1 MVSVYSTTLP
11 HLSATVRLVVEM
23 FSVSLSTVPRAAG
36 AAHTP
41 SYDVTS
47 PAAVG
52 LGIAAVGL
60 IAQARS
66 AAKRVARA
74 GRSAGTSTKAGSP
87 TYLPR
92 SAKASALASR

>member
-23 FSVSLSTVPRAAG
+23 FSVSASTLPLAAPG
-36 AAHTP
+36 PHRP

-52 LGIAAVGL
+52 LGIAWVEL

-66 AAKRVARA
+66 AAKALS
-74 GRSAGTSTKAGSP
+74 RSFLVGTSTKAGSP

-92 SAKASALASR
+92 SANASALASR